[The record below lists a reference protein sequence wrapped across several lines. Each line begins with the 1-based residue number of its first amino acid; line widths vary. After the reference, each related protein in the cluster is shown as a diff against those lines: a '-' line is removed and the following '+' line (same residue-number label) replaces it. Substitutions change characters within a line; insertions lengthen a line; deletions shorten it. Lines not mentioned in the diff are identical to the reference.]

1 MYMYLHKHIYAHFI
15 RCISMHHVHKSQH
28 DAYQKKKVSHV
39 WRRHAKNRRFK
50 HAPFLSCVV
59 LRTSFLW
66 ISAVSPVVF
75 RRHDDTTQA
84 RPRPDSWMEGR
95 MDGCNGIVSLST
107 ASRGSKRKHRHS
119 WSSDDMVKNCA
130 FARQCSNGVLGYRRL
145 IKRKLA
151 AAVFIE
157 FANVPMQLNGQNS
170 LLAQRIKALIWWLHE
185 LI

>member
-1 MYMYLHKHIYAHFI
+1 MFTKASMMHTKNKRFHMFGNVMPKIDDS
-15 RCISMHHVHKSQH
+15 SMH
-28 DAYQKKKVSHV
+28 
-39 WRRHAKNRRFK
+39 RPCR
-50 HAPFLSCVV
+50 VV

-84 RPRPDSWMEGR
+84 RPRPDSWMEGS

-119 WSSDDMVKNCA
+119 WRSDDLLQNCA
-130 FARQCSNGVLGYRRL
+130 FTRQCSNGVLGYRCL

-151 AAVFIE
+151 AAVFVE